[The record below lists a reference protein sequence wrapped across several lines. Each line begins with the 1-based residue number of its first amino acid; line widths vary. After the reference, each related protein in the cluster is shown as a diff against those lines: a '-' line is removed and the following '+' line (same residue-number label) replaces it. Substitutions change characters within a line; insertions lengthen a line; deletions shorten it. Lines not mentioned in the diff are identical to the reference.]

1 MALTVALAA
10 MLASA
15 ELARAPLYLCLAGPG
30 VMLDRSLAVDERT
43 GAILDIVAAQVR
55 VLDPPP
61 RIQLIGVAD
70 QGVGRDEGLRLA
82 LLRATLIRD
91 ELVRRGV
98 PRRLLFIATSDRGQ
112 GLNHFVGIF
121 EIVSPAERARRA
133 EVEAALAGP
142 TPVC

>member
-1 MALTVALAA
+1 MALTIAMAA

-15 ELARAPLYLCLAGPG
+15 EVARAPRYLCLAGPG
-30 VMLDRSLAVDERT
+30 VMLDRSLAVDEQT

-61 RIQLIGVAD
+61 RIQLMGFADEGV
-70 QGVGRDEGLRLA
+70 QRDESLRLA
-82 LLRATLIRD
+82 LRRATLVRD

-98 PRRLLFIATSDRGQ
+98 PRRLLFIATSDASQ

-133 EVEAALAGP
+133 AEEAALPGP

>member
-1 MALTVALAA
+1 MALTLALAA

-15 ELARAPLYLCLAGPG
+15 EVAPALRYLCLAGPG
-30 VMLDRSLAVDERT
+30 VMLDRSLAVDEQT
-43 GAILDIVAAQVR
+43 GALLDIIAAQVR
-55 VLDPPP
+55 ILDPPP

-70 QGVGRDEGLRLA
+70 QGVRRDEGLRLA

-98 PRRLLFIATSDRGQ
+98 PRRLLFIALSDRGQ

-133 EVEAALAGP
+133 AEEAALPGP
-142 TPVC
+142 VLVC